1 MSSIIL
7 ALIGGAI
14 LGIAVVGYLYVNG
27 RIAGISGLLAQVLQ
41 PKSLLNNLAFWFLSG
56 LFIIPFI
63 YQLFVEPEIV
73 IKSSPIGLIIAGILV
88 GFGTRLGSGCTSGHG
103 ICGMSRLSVRSI
115 VATVTFML
123 AGIVTVFVIR
133 HILGDEKRKMY
144 LRSYLADYLH

>member
-14 LGIAVVGYLYVNG
+14 LGIAVVGYLYING

-41 PKSLLNNLAFWFLSG
+41 PKSLLNNPAFWFLSG

-123 AGIVTVFVIR
+123 AGIVSVFVIR
-133 HILGDEKRKMY
+133 HILGV
-144 LRSYLADYLH
+144 AI

>member
-41 PKSLLNNLAFWFLSG
+41 PKSLLNNPAFWFLSG

-73 IKSSPIGLIIAGILV
+73 IKSSPIGLI
-88 GFGTRLGSGCTSGHG
+88 TRLGSGCTSGHG

-133 HILGDEKRKMY
+133 HILGV
-144 LRSYLADYLH
+144 AI

>member
-7 ALIGGAI
+7 ALVGGSI
-14 LGIAVVGYLYVNG
+14 LGISVVGYLYVNG

-41 PKSLLNNLAFWFLSG
+41 PKSLLNNPAFWFLSG

-73 IKSSPIGLIIAGILV
+73 IKSSPLGLIIAGLLV

-103 ICGMSRLSVRSI
+103 ICGISRLSVRSI

-133 HILGDEKRKMY
+133 HVLGV
-144 LRSYLADYLH
+144 AI